1 MDFERTDLESGIR
14 ILTEH
19 VPGVRSVS
27 LGAWVGAGSRDEP
40 PELNGA
46 THFLEHLL
54 FKGTASRSA
63 QEIAE
68 LFDAVG
74 GDLNAFTTKEFTCFH
89 SRTLDDDLPMAV
101 EVLADMLEHST
112 LRDEDVESERQV
124 VLEEIGMHED
134 APDDVVF
141 DLFHETIWGEHPLGR
156 RVQGSASMIESMTR
170 EQVHAYWRLH
180 YHPGNLVVAAAG
192 NVEHGHVVEAV
203 EKAYRHAPAGPT
215 RPARV
220 GDTAP
225 PLRSQVR
232 VEERKLEQSHVV
244 LGTAGLSRND
254 PARFA
259 VGVLNIVLGGGMSSR
274 LFQEIREKRGLA
286 YSVGSSHS
294 SYAECG
300 LFTVYAATA
309 PRRVHEVLTLVREQ
323 INDVLANGIT
333 EEELSRGKGHLTGSL
348 VLGLEDTGGRM
359 SRLGKGELCHGEIL
373 SPDEVVSRIRGVTHD
388 DIRGAARMIFASN
401 PWALTVLGPT
411 IDDDLTEFISS

>member
-1 MDFERTDLESGIR
+1 MDFERTDLDSGIR

-54 FKGTASRSA
+54 FKGTAVRSA
-63 QEIAE
+63 REIAE

-112 LRDEDVESERQV
+112 VNEEDLESERQV

-134 APDDVVF
+134 APDDVIF
-141 DLFHETIWGEHPLGR
+141 DLFHETVWGDHPLGR
-156 RVQGSASMIESMTR
+156 RVQGSSDTVAAMTR
-170 EQVHAYWRLH
+170 EQVHAYYRLH
-180 YHPGNLVVAAAG
+180 YHPGNLVFAAAG
-192 NVEHGHVVEAV
+192 NVEHAQVVEAV
-203 EKAYRHAPAGPT
+203 SKAYSHASPGPT
-215 RPARV
+215 RPAR
-220 GDTAP
+220 GGEAP
-225 PLRSQVR
+225 PAMRSGVR
-232 VEERKLEQSHVV
+232 IETRKLEQSHVV
-244 LGTAGLSRND
+244 LGTAGLARND

-259 VGVLNIVLGGGMSSR
+259 VGVLNIVLGAGMSSR
-274 LFQEIREKRGLA
+274 LFQEIREKRGLV
-286 YSVGSSHS
+286 YTVGSSHS
-294 SYAECG
+294 SYAKCG
-300 LFTVYAATA
+300 LFSVYAATG
-309 PRRVHEVLTLVREQ
+309 PQRVREVLTLVRQQ
-323 INDVLANGIT
+323 IADVVQNGIT
-333 EEELSRGKGHLTGSL
+333 QEELARGKGHLTGSL

-373 SPDEVVSRIRGVTHD
+373 SPDEVVNRIKAVSQQ
-388 DIRGAARMIFASN
+388 DIRDVSERILGSN
-401 PWALTVLGPT
+401 PWALTVLGPNK
-411 IDDDLTEFISS
+411 DEDLSEFIST